1 MNTWAPLMLLK
12 SAHLYYPSINK
23 LLYFKLE
30 GDLDMQSNLSS
41 KPKIINPMTSIQ
53 NLQYNIWFV
62 IIYKTFHFQSF
73 KNEGNKEVDLTNLY
87 LLFKTCV
94 YYLNDYAI

>member
-1 MNTWAPLMLLK
+1 MNTGAPLMLLK

-41 KPKIINPMTSIQ
+41 KPKIINPMT
-53 NLQYNIWFV
+53 
-62 IIYKTFHFQSF
+62 
-73 KNEGNKEVDLTNLY
+73 
-87 LLFKTCV
+87 
-94 YYLNDYAI
+94 